1 MKKIGIIGGMSPES
15 TCEYYKLLTR
25 GYNRIKGGISSPRLI
40 IDSLDL
46 QEITN
51 WMDAQDYDSLL
62 ARLLESA
69 KILILGGAE
78 VIIMATNTP
87 HIVFDRLEKEVKV
100 PMLSIMD
107 ATASKIVD
115 MELKKVGLLG
125 TRFTMRTNYYQK
137 AFSKYNLE
145 IIVPSEEDQKIIDK
159 IIWEELVYH
168 KLTQQSKKQYLEVID
183 HLTSS
188 GAEGVILGCTEI
200 PLLIQQED
208 CHIPV
213 FDTTNIHVNAVLEYA
228 LSNEKE
234 E

>member
-1 MKKIGIIGGMSPES
+1 MKKIGILGGMSPES

-40 IDSLDL
+40 IESLDL

-51 WMDAQDYDSLL
+51 WMDNQDYDSLL
-62 ARLLESA
+62 KRLLESA
-69 KILILGGAE
+69 RILVLGGAE

-115 MELKKVGLLG
+115 LGLKKVGLLG
-125 TRFTMRTNYYQK
+125 TRFTMKTTYYQK
-137 AFSKYNLE
+137 AFLKYDLE
-145 IIVPSEEDQKIIDK
+145 IIVPNEKDQEIIDQ

-168 KLTQQSKKQYLEVID
+168 KINPLSRNRYLEVIS
-183 HLTSS
+183 HLQSS
-188 GAEGVILGCTEI
+188 GAEGIILGCTEI
-200 PLLIQQED
+200 PLLIQQAD

-213 FDTTNIHVNAVLEYA
+213 FDTTSIHVNAVLEYA
-228 LSNEKE
+228 LSNSKE
-234 E
+234 D